1 MPTLFEKIYGI
12 EAAATVAN
20 SLGDVMEG
28 LRWDEI
34 EQTYGLVTELLPQ
47 PGKWGAR
54 PVMGYEAGSQGY
66 AIMEQEWGYPFI
78 WHVHDRPPGQGED
91 GHERHRLAVSAII
104 RKRGRI
110 SIEDLARTWISDID
124 PANFGYL
131 LGPQDQVIYYGLK
144 AGVFPWDVGRYATF
158 PGMIGTSKMMVA
170 IGIINAG
177 DPRQAA
183 LDAHDVGRIKDVR
196 GPRDN
201 YSLEVAAAIAAATAE
216 GLKTTATV
224 DSIIDVALA
233 QLTRVPR
240 AEVEQ
245 ALTWAREVESW
256 KDLRPLFQ
264 DRYEGHW
271 MSNAVEILSGG
282 LAVFL
287 QCGGDVEKGIIHAV
301 NMGRDTDC
309 RAYVAGSLAAALQG
323 IDGVPERWVTTVSEQ
338 VVDDPYTVSRRTPLE
353 SATGLY
359 EALMASVDKT
369 RARIADIDAQLGSPE
384 ER

>member
-12 EAAATVAN
+12 EAAATIAN

-34 EQTYGLVTELLPQ
+34 EETYGLVTELLPQ
-47 PGKWGAR
+47 PGKWGSR

-104 RKRGRI
+104 RKGGRI
-110 SIEDLARTWISDID
+110 SIEDLARTWLSDID

-144 AGVFPWDVGRYATF
+144 AGVFPWEVGRYATF

-183 LDAHDVGRIKDVR
+183 LDAHDLGRLKDVR

-216 GLKTTATV
+216 GLKSTASV
-224 DSIIDVALA
+224 ESIIDVALG

-245 ALTWAREVESW
+245 ALTWAREVDDW
-256 KDLRPLFQ
+256 KQLRPLFQ

-287 QCGGDVEKGIIHAV
+287 QCGGDVEKGIVHAV
-301 NMGRDTDC
+301 NLGRDTDC
-309 RAYVAGSLAAALQG
+309 RAYVAGSLAAALHG
-323 IDGVPERWVTTVSEQ
+323 IDAVPERWVKTVSDQ
-338 VVDDPYTVSRRTPLE
+338 VVDDPYTVSRRTPFE

-359 EALMASVDKT
+359 EALMSSLETT
-369 RARIADIDAQLGSPE
+369 RSRLADLDSQLDPALV
-384 ER
+384 R